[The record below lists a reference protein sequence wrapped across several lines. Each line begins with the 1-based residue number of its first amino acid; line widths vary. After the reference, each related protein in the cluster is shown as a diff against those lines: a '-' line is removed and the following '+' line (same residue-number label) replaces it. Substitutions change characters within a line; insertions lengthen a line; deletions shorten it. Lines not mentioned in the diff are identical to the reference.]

1 MKHFFTTVVAL
12 LVLGSVAFAQ
22 QSKSDETVEFR
33 PHWGLKVQGG
43 AAYTQ
48 GEAEFG
54 RLISPAAQLS
64 ASYNFHHAMGVRFG
78 LSGWQGRGSVVI
90 TDEVYKFQY
99 LQLNADF
106 VLDLANLFG
115 GFKHDRIWTPYI
127 FAGLGGAYGFNNE
140 EAGQYVADHSTVLS
154 KYWETAPFLAVRAG
168 AGVDFWVA
176 KNVALGLELNANGY
190 GDKFNSKGA
199 VSGFNPD
206 FQYNALLGLKFRF
219 GGNTAPSQAYAEKV
233 AAEEAAAALA
243 AAEAALAAQAAAEA
257 AAAAEK
263 AAAEAAAKAAA
274 EKAAAEKAAAEKA
287 AAEKAAAERA
297 RICAEQ
303 STNVFFTIG
312 SYEVRKSEEA
322 KLVKLIEFLNAN
334 PDYTVD
340 LVGYADK
347 ATGSAKRNMQVS
359 KLRVEVVKKKM
370 IELGV
375 PADRIASTYVGD
387 TVQPFAENDQNRV
400 IVCTVK

>member
-1 MKHFFTTVVAL
+1 MKQLIMTVVA
-12 LVLGSVAFAQ
+12 VLMMSGVAFAQ
-22 QSKSDETVEFR
+22 QSKSDEKVEFR
-33 PHWGLKVQGG
+33 PHWGWRLHGG
-43 AAYTQ
+43 AAYTM
-48 GEAEFG
+48 GEATFG
-54 RLISPAAQLS
+54 ELLSPAAQLS
-64 ASYNFHHAMGVRFG
+64 ATYNFHHAMGVRFG
-78 LSGWQGRGSVVI
+78 LSGWQGKGTVVI
-90 TDEVYKFQY
+90 TDEMYKFNF
-99 LQLNADF
+99 LQLNADY
-106 VLDLANLFG
+106 VLDLANLIG

-127 FAGLGGAYGFNNE
+127 FAGIGGAYGFNNG
-140 EAGQYVADHSTVLS
+140 AGDYVADHATVLS
-154 KYWETAPFLAVRAG
+154 KYWETAPFFVVRAG
-168 AGVDFWVA
+168 AGMDFWLTE
-176 KNVALGLELNANGY
+176 KFALGIEANANGY

-199 VSGFNPD
+199 LGGFNPD
-206 FQYNALLGLKFRF
+206 FQFNAFLGAKVRF
-219 GGNTAPSQAYAEKV
+219 GGNTAPSKAYAAKV
-233 AAEEAAAALA
+233 EAEEAARL
-243 AAEAALAAQAAAEA
+243 AAEAAAKAEAERIAAEK
-257 AAAAEK
+257 AAAEK

-274 EKAAAEKAAAEKA
+274 EKAAAEKAAAEA
-287 AAEKAAAERA
+287 AAAERA

-370 IELGV
+370 IQLGV
-375 PADRIASTYVGD
+375 PADRISSAYVGD